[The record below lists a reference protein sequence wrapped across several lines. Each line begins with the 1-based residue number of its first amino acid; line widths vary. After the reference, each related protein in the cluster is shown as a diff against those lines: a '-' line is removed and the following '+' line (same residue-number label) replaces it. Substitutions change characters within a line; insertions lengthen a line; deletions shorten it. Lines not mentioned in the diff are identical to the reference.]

1 MYVYTYFFICIKTFY
16 EVENTTQN
24 VRNDIVNWSV
34 NANLLLVEKENDH
47 KNEEENFYDEVEESD
62 HHVYEELEENNDD
75 NRKVSNV
82 LSDAKVQE
90 NQNDLYI
97 EPNCANVHENQNDLY
112 IEPNSVEQN
121 QKSNSNYIVL

>member
-1 MYVYTYFFICIKTFY
+1 M
-16 EVENTTQN
+16 
-24 VRNDIVNWSV
+24 
-34 NANLLLVEKENDH
+34 
-47 KNEEENFYDEVEESD
+47 
-62 HHVYEELEENNDD
+62 YEELEENNDD